1 MAGMFDPNAP
11 YKLYDDHKLIGT
23 YETRAEGTR
32 PVKATGEDGRGCA
45 GHSIKQL
52 WRRDFVG
59 ANSKGVA
66 R

>member
-1 MAGMFDPNAP
+1 MKLGIATAGLAT
-11 YKLYDDHKLIGT
+11 I
-23 YETRAEGTR
+23 RTR
-32 PVKATGEDGRGCA
+32 PVKATGEDEGGCA